1 MDGRAGDRLH
11 LLGTRLSLALGG
23 GDRHLSPK
31 GRDTIKFTII
41 SALAAALVATPALAD
56 TTIIHADGVIVDAD
70 SAPRGK
76 STVTVTDGRIVS
88 IEDGFTGV
96 PEGATMVHLAGKILA
111 PGMIDLHV
119 HLTGDPGG
127 DFWKGAV
134 EPDEWGVV
142 VGAKNARITALAGF
156 TTVREAGSGPETAFA
171 LRRGTAEGFIAGPR
185 IIAAGVP
192 LAIIGGHGDV
202 NGFRPEVNEV
212 LDTGFTCTGAVEC
225 AEKVRL
231 ASQNGSDVIK
241 ITATGG
247 VLSQQG
253 RGLEAHFTDAEM
265 KSIADTAHSLGLK
278 VMAHAHGARGIEAAS
293 RAGIDTIEHGTY
305 LDEAAA
311 REMKKNGTVL
321 VPTLMAFKGV
331 TERLGKGV
339 YTPVVEAK
347 IEAVADTARVFMGKA
362 LRWGVPIAFGTDAGV
377 FSHGRN
383 AGEFAL
389 MVAQGMTPRQAFA
402 SATTTAAKVLDMEG
416 EIGRI
421 APGYSADIIAV
432 DANPLD
438 DISTLEKVEWVMVRG
453 RVIE

>member
-1 MDGRAGDRLH
+1 MRTTAL
-11 LLGTRLSLALGG
+11 LALAG
-23 GDRHLSPK
+23 
-31 GRDTIKFTII
+31 
-41 SALAAALVATPALAD
+41 ALIATPALAD
-56 TTIIHADGVIVDAD
+56 TTVIHAGAVIVDAD
-70 SAPRGK
+70 SAPRGA
-76 STVTVTDGRIVS
+76 STITVTDGRIVS
-88 IEDGFTGV
+88 ITDGFDIGPADAKTV
-96 PEGATMVHLAGKILA
+96 DLKTKTIA

-134 EPDEWGVV
+134 EPDEWDVV
-142 VGAKNARITALAGF
+142 VGAKNARLTALAGF
-156 TTVREAGSGPETAFA
+156 TTVREAGSGPASAFS
-171 LRRGTAEGFIAGPR
+171 LRRGTAEGFIDGPR
-185 IIAAGVP
+185 IIAAGP
-192 LAIIGGHGDV
+192 ALAIVGGHGDV
-202 NGFRPEVNEV
+202 SGFRPEVNEL
-212 LDTGFTCTGAVEC
+212 LDSGFTCTGAVEC

-231 ASQNGSDVIK
+231 ASQNGADIIK

-253 RGLEAHFTDAEM
+253 RGLEAHFTDPEM

-293 RAGIDTIEHGTY
+293 RAGIDSIEHGTY

-311 REMKKNGTVL
+311 RAMKANGTVL

-331 TERLGKGV
+331 TERLGQGV

-347 IEAVADTARVFMGKA
+347 IRDVADTARVFMGKA

-377 FSHGRN
+377 FGHGRN

-389 MVAQGMTPRQAFA
+389 MVEQGMSHRDAFA
-402 SATTTAAKVLDMEG
+402 SATTNAAKVLGMEG
-416 EIGRI
+416 QIGRL

-432 DANPLD
+432 DGNPLD
-438 DISTLEKVEWVMVRG
+438 DTATLENVGWVMVRG
-453 RVIE
+453 RVID